1 MNSRRDFL
9 KQTAAVSAASLTGTI
24 ASAQSP
30 SFTPPAATAPT
41 ANPQPLWQK
50 LYPGFRNM
58 RITTSGA
65 QINVVT
71 GGSGPPLLLLH
82 GAPDSLVT
90 WHLIAPELAKHYT
103 LILMDLRGYGDSSK
117 PDGGADHAGYSK
129 RAMAL
134 DGVEVMAQLGHERF
148 CVVGHDRGG
157 RVARRMALDHPTKVR
172 KVAVLDIVP
181 EHYLYSHVTLG
192 FVQGYYHWFSFLRPA
207 PIPEEETLARYT
219 QAAAKAT
226 SEIEREYARHRTNP
240 EMIHAMCEDYRASA
254 SVDLKLDAA
263 DIAAGRKIACPLLS
277 LWAAK
282 GLYPRLFDDVL
293 GIWKAEGSNVSGR
306 ALANATHNLQ
316 ESDPAE
322 TLAALQ
328 AFLKD

>member
-1 MNSRRDFL
+1 MNSRRDFVE
-9 KQTAAVSAASLTGTI
+9 QTVTVSAASLSGTI
-24 ASAQSP
+24 ASAHAGSQP
-30 SFTPPAATAPT
+30 H
-41 ANPQPLWQK
+41 PQPLWQR
-50 LYPGFRNM
+50 LYPGYRNM
-58 RITTSGA
+58 RIKTSGA
-65 QINVVT
+65 EINVVT

-90 WHLIAPELAKHYT
+90 WHLIAPQLAKDYT
-103 LILMDLRGYGDSSK
+103 LVLMDLRGYGDSSK
-117 PDGGADHAGYSK
+117 PDGGADHAAYSK

-134 DGVEVMAQLGHERF
+134 DGVEVMAQLGHDRF
-148 CVVGHDRGG
+148 HVVGHDRGG
-157 RVARRMALDHPTKVR
+157 RVGRRMALDHPDKVR
-172 KVAVLDIVP
+172 KLAVLDIMP

-207 PIPEEETLARYT
+207 PIPEEETLVRYS

-254 SVDLKLDAA
+254 SIDLAFDAA
-263 DIAAGRKIACPLLS
+263 DIAAGKTITCPLLT

-293 GIWKAEGSNVSGR
+293 GVWKAEGRHVSGR

-316 ESDPAE
+316 ESDPSE
-322 TLAALQ
+322 TLVELQ
-328 AFLKD
+328 AFLRD